1 MSVSRFLIQ
10 TDELEPFLGDQNLRL
25 YDCTTWLKPDP
36 PRIYRA
42 ESGRASFEES
52 HIPGANFLD
61 LVENLSDSGASFNFM
76 MPSPPTLSAALEAAG
91 VGDSS
96 NVVLYSRDNIQWA
109 TRVWW
114 MMRAIGFDRASVL
127 DGGIDKWE
135 AEGRPTT
142 SEITPYPAATLSS
155 PQARVGLFCGKEEV
169 LSDLE
174 NNKVCIINALRE
186 TLHKGSETL
195 HHGRPGRIP
204 GSCNVPAVSLLDPK
218 TKA

>member
-1 MSVSRFLIQ
+1 MALGQFLIQ
-10 TDELEPFLGDQNLRL
+10 TDELESRLGDNNLRV
-25 YDCTTWLKPDP
+25 YDCTTLLKPDP

-127 DGGIDKWE
+127 DGGIDK
-135 AEGRPTT
+135 
-142 SEITPYPAATLSS
+142 
-155 PQARVGLFCGKEEV
+155 
-169 LSDLE
+169 
-174 NNKVCIINALRE
+174 
-186 TLHKGSETL
+186 
-195 HHGRPGRIP
+195 
-204 GSCNVPAVSLLDPK
+204 
-218 TKA
+218 